1 MRNIESGRE
10 RTQTV
15 VGVFENPTFR
25 QSMMLETTIPDENGK
40 DVVFSNP
47 RYQDTTK
54 ITKLDGNTKPI
65 NKMPSTA
72 FRDT

>member
-40 DVVFSNP
+40 DAVFSNP
-47 RYQDTTK
+47 RYQDITK

-65 NKMPSTA
+65 NKNA
-72 FRDT
+72 INRL